1 VEYVGGAWWDEL
13 AAIGAIFMAAAL
25 AHLVAMGVEIAVVA
39 VM

>member
-1 VEYVGGAWWDEL
+1 MVGRARSHWGH
-13 AAIGAIFMAAAL
+13 FMAAAL